1 MTAIKLLSALLVVW
15 LATVIGLAVTM
26 DGTAR
31 GASSLALVR
40 LVAGG
45 QIVHAA
51 VTQYRPGRL
60 YWRVAVASGV

>member
-1 MTAIKLLSALLVVW
+1 MTTIKLLGALVMVW
-15 LATVIGLAVTM
+15 LATVAGMAVTL

-45 QIVHAA
+45 QMIHAA

-60 YWRVAVASGV
+60 YWRVAVVSVT